1 MVRRGWSALDV
12 PSGWIQVLR
21 GPRPPSQ
28 QWPSTK
34 RRATSVVESPA
45 QRQQR
50 TPPPIPSSH
59 AQQNRQPARAPEVRV
74 HRSPDEVAAA
84 GQQRVQRLEAA
95 LQTLGDED
103 TPEVKSLQD
112 ALKKAK
118 VAAQGIPVGVHL
130 EECQKFV
137 ARCEKRIAALDVE
150 RSRELERLEE
160 GKSNLERL
168 RQIVASQ

>member
-1 MVRRGWSALDV
+1 MGRFFWGGGFFSGGERRGFSFQGGGGYLGCSGCWVLGVGGRVSFGFAL
-12 PSGWIQVLR
+12 
-21 GPRPPSQ
+21 
-28 QWPSTK
+28 
-34 RRATSVVESPA
+34 ESPA

-50 TPPPIPSSH
+50 KPPPIPSSH

-84 GQQRVQRLEAA
+84 AQQRVQRLEAA
-95 LQTLGDED
+95 LQTVGDED

-118 VAAQGIPVGVHL
+118 VAAQGIPMGVQL

-137 ARCEKRIAALDVE
+137 ARCEKRIAALYVE
-150 RSRELERLEE
+150 RSRELERRKE
-160 GKSNLERL
+160 N
-168 RQIVASQ
+168 QI